1 MTRSTAGASV
11 RKIGLKAALVA
22 AAAVALAGC
31 DPHTIWVSV
40 INGCDENV
48 QVLVSDADHHDDH
61 VVKDFRQ
68 VSPDQSAEFI
78 VQVDPDGDISLMT
91 WDTTTVAQ
99 VTDIVSLRTDAVD
112 GSAEDGRALRVVTI
126 RGSLCPA
133 TG

>member
-1 MTRSTAGASV
+1 MRTKGIR
-11 RKIGLKAALVA
+11 AALA
-22 AAAVALAGC
+22 AAFATVALAGC
-31 DPHTIWVSV
+31 DPQTIWVSV
-40 INGCDENV
+40 VNGCEENV
-48 QVLVSDADHHDDH
+48 QVLVSDAAHHDDH

-112 GSAEDGRALRVVTI
+112 GTAEDGRALRVVSLS
-126 RGSLCPA
+126 GSLCPA
-133 TG
+133 TS